1 MRHPQL
7 LVFERDGRI
16 AWLLKEACAQQ
27 RWVLREPRQTE
38 ACLRL
43 LRAGG
48 PALLVVRTAA
58 KVGNELVA
66 EDAEQER
73 RTIERSFA
81 LIDRVHW
88 LHPDAAIIAVA
99 ERPDP
104 ALTALAW
111 NLGATYVLAPPHPLS
126 ALPKLVGPMMASM
139 AGAVPQEAPP
149 AETPP

>member
-16 AWLLKEACAQQ
+16 AWLLKEVCAQH
-27 RWVLREPRQTE
+27 RWALREPRQTE

-48 PALLVVRTAA
+48 PVLLVVRTTGKLA
-58 KVGNELVA
+58 KEPTT
-66 EDAEQER
+66 EDTEQER

-81 LIDRVHW
+81 LMERAHW
-88 LHPDAAIIAVA
+88 LRPDAAILAVG
-99 ERPDP
+99 ERDEP

-111 NLGATYVLAPPHPLS
+111 NLGATYVLAPAQ
-126 ALPKLVGPMMASM
+126 ALGGLPGLVGHLMESLVRREMP
-139 AGAVPQEAPP
+139 AGEEPS
-149 AETPP
+149 